1 MVILSKKRIVLI
13 IFCLIIGISSFF
25 IKTSVTNIDNK
36 KLSEVTA
43 VPSSGKTVIL
53 DAGHGSPDE
62 GAESKNGTTEAKINL
77 EIVLEVQKLL
87 EQSGTTVI
95 LTRSDENSIYDL
107 DKKTLREK
115 KISDIKNRVKI
126 GNESS
131 SDIFVSV
138 HLNKIPESRYYGW
151 QCFYNTKNEKSKSL
165 AENLQKS
172 LNEAIE
178 KENNREVKKLESV
191 YIMKNVEI
199 PISIVECGFLSNP
212 EEEQE
217 LQTKEYQEKL
227 AWGIYIGINRYFN
240 EID

>member
-1 MVILSKKRIVLI
+1 MFDK
-13 IFCLIIGISSFF
+13 
-25 IKTSVTNIDNK
+25 NIDNK

-77 EIVLEVQKLL
+77 EIVLDVQKLL

-107 DKKTLREK
+107 VKITSREK

-131 SDIFVSV
+131 SNIFVSV
-138 HLNKIPESRYYGW
+138 HLNKIPESQYYGW

-178 KENNREVKKLESV
+178 KENNRKVKKLESV

-227 AWGIYIGINRYFN
+227 AWGIYTGINKYFN
-240 EID
+240 EIN